1 MQVTETL
8 NEGLKRSYKLLLTAQ
23 ELDDKVTQKLTEAQ
37 PEVAMKGFRKGK
49 VPMALLRKQFG
60 KQVLGEALQEAID
73 SAVQAHF
80 EEQGHRPAQ
89 QPEMQMLGEDW
100 KEGDDVEVA
109 LTYERLPDVPGVDL
123 SEIAVERLS
132 VEVAEADVAD
142 ALANLAK
149 NAQSFADK
157 PEGSAAEDGDQVVID
172 FVGKIDG
179 EPFEGGTAE
188 DYPLTLGSGAF
199 IPGFEDQL
207 AGAKAGDETAVNV
220 TFPEDFGAPHLAG
233 KDVVFDVTVK
243 AVKAPEPAPLDD
255 SLAQQ
260 YGEET
265 LDALKQKVRDRLAA
279 EYAGA
284 ARQVTKRRLLDA
296 LDEKV
301 SFDLPPGLV
310 DAEAGQ
316 IAHQL
321 WHDEHPDHE
330 GHDHEEVEIT
340 DEHRTLAERRV
351 KLGLLLAEI
360 GTKAEIVVNDQEM
373 TQAIMSEARKYPGQ
387 EKEFFEFV
395 RKNPQVQAQM
405 RAPVFEDKVVDY
417 ILELAKVEERAVSK
431 DDLQQALEALEE
443 SEETD
448 AA

>member
-23 ELDDKVTQKLTEAQ
+23 ELDDKVTRKLAEAQ

-73 SAVQAHF
+73 GAVQQHF

-109 LTYERLPDVPGVDL
+109 LSYERLPDVPEVDL
-123 SEIAVERLS
+123 SGISIERLS
-132 VEVAEADVAD
+132 VEVAEADVED
-142 ALANLAK
+142 ALGNLAR
-149 NAQSFADK
+149 NAQNFADK
-157 PEGSAAEDGDQVVID
+157 PAGAAAADGDQVVID
-172 FVGKIDG
+172 FVGKLDG
-179 EPFEGGTAE
+179 EPFEGGAAE

-199 IPGFEDQL
+199 IPGFEEQL
-207 AGAKAGDETAVNV
+207 AGVTAGEEKAVTV
-220 TFPEDFGAPHLAG
+220 TFPEEYGAAHLAG
-233 KDVVFDVTVK
+233 KEVVFDVTVK

-265 LDALKQKVRDRLAA
+265 LDALKAKVRERLAA
-279 EYAGA
+279 EYAAA

-296 LDEKV
+296 LDEAV
-301 SFDLPPGLV
+301 SFELPPGLV
-310 DAEAGQ
+310 EAEAGQ

-340 DEHRTLAERRV
+340 DEHRSLAERRV

-360 GTKAEIVVNDQEM
+360 GSKAEIEVAEQEM
-373 TQAIMSEARKYPGQ
+373 TQAILSEARKYPGQ

-417 ILELAKVEERAVSK
+417 ILELAKVEDRAVSK
-431 DDLQQALEALEE
+431 DDLQQALEALEQ
-443 SEETD
+443 TD